1 MEGVQVDGTR
11 MTITTPAGL
20 EGNDRPLTR
29 FCKHWLSP
37 ELKVTILSKCS
48 DPRTGQTTMSM
59 RNLDR
64 SEPDAA
70 LFEVPPY
77 YTIVDE
83 KDRFTMAFGNTR

>member
-1 MEGVQVDGTR
+1 MQFKKEPLGTETMEGVQVDGTR

-59 RNLDR
+59 RNL
-64 SEPDAA
+64 
-70 LFEVPPY
+70 
-77 YTIVDE
+77 
-83 KDRFTMAFGNTR
+83 FTMAFGNTR

>member
-1 MEGVQVDGTR
+1 
-11 MTITTPAGL
+11 
-20 EGNDRPLTR
+20 
-29 FCKHWLSP
+29 
-37 ELKVTILSKCS
+37 
-48 DPRTGQTTMSM
+48 MSM

-83 KDRFTMAFGNTR
+83 KDRFTMGFGNTR